1 MKKVITRKR
10 FNIISLAIILVLIA
24 NLLIVRFVNKSLAGK
39 SPERYDLSDDI
50 GKIVGDEN
58 QNKNK
63 PQGSLKNATLIQLE
77 SHIKVGKK
85 DGKYSSYTDEVLS
98 DLNKIESE
106 LKYNVKAIFPVYKE
120 TTSNGVKYYTNT
132 EGKEATAD
140 ELKERRESLKH
151 TIIQYGG
158 VIAYISKSGIKDGLN
173 NTGKVC
179 LNKDIITAVGD
190 QAVVIIGWDD
200 NFSKDNYP
208 ENCRPTTNGAFI
220 VQSFDD
226 IIYVSYE
233 DIYIE
238 NNLRYI
244 DSVEEYK
251 TEKEVKQEV
260 VPETEPETVQETVE
274 ETEQGENITPENKE
288 PETETPSEE
297 QTEAQVENPAAD
309 QPVTNNETTQE
320 ESTVNQE
327 PTVPEEPKV
336 VENSE
341 EHVNE
346 VDPDIPTEVTKVE
359 TGTSDALE
367 VDTSSIKDT
376 PAQTTKHVTKVASVE
391 TNKQDSKETE
401 YVSNANLATS
411 RLPKTGSNT
420 ETILIIAIIAVIF
433 IMIIF
438 NTYRSVISGDKE

>member
-10 FNIISLAIILVLIA
+10 FNIISLAIILVLLA
-24 NLLIVRFVNKSLAGK
+24 NLLIVKLVNKSLAGK
-39 SPERYDLSDDI
+39 SPERYDLSDEI
-50 GKIVGDEN
+50 GKIIGDES

-98 DLNKIESE
+98 DISKIEPD

-120 TTSNGVKYYTNT
+120 TTSSGVKYYTDT
-132 EGKEATAD
+132 EGKEATVD

-179 LNKDIITAVGD
+179 LNKDIITAAGD

-226 IIYVSYE
+226 KIYVSYE

-251 TEKEVKQEV
+251 NEKETKQEV

-274 ETEQGENITPENKE
+274 ETVEETEPETNTETPSKPQTEQEENITPENKE
-288 PETETPSEE
+288 PETETSSEE
-297 QTEAQVENPAAD
+297 QTETPVENQEKNQD
-309 QPVTNNETTQE
+309 VTNNEPTQE
-320 ESTVNQE
+320 EATANQ
-327 PTVPEEPKV
+327 
-336 VENSE
+336 VE
-341 EHVNE
+341 
-346 VDPDIPTEVTKVE
+346 PDIPTEVTKVE

-376 PAQTTKHVTKVASVE
+376 PTETTKPVTKVASVE

-411 RLPKTGSNT
+411 KLPKTGSNI

-433 IMIIF
+433 ITIIF
-438 NTYRSVISGDKE
+438 NTYRSVISSDEE